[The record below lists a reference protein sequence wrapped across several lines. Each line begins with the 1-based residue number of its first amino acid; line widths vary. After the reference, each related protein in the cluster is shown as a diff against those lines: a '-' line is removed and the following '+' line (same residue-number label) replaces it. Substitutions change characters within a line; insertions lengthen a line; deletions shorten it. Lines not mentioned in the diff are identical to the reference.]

1 MDHQEYLHW
10 TYFGDAAMDSEE
22 FRRFPE
28 LLGDAEVFVDVG
40 ASHGVYTHYAL
51 RHLRAG
57 RIIAVEP
64 DPDRFA
70 ELEANVA
77 TWLESLERPDVALE
91 CLQCVLSDPID
102 AAGGDTTDFFV
113 TGTQISGGLFSVDER
128 SDEYRAIAVAQ
139 ATLDDVVDGSRPTLV
154 KIDVEGG
161 ELRVLQGGA
170 RLMASGRARFFV
182 EFSWWGDRERRTSVL
197 TTLRF
202 AVRSGM
208 RIERRLRSD
217 YLLTP
222 EPSRRRRVL
231 SACRVLPA
239 LLPRYLFN
247 TLVPPSLRRRYIR
260 RQNERRL
267 ARFQPGSS

>member
-1 MDHQEYLHW
+1 MDHQEYLRW
-10 TYFGDAAMDSEE
+10 TYFGDTALDSEE

-40 ASHGVYTHYAL
+40 ASHGVYSYYAL
-51 RHLRAG
+51 QHLHAG
-57 RIIAVEP
+57 RIVAVEP

-70 ELEANVA
+70 ELKANVA
-77 TWLESLERPDVALE
+77 TWLETLDRPDVTVE
-91 CLQCVLSDPID
+91 CLQCVLSDPLD
-102 AAGGDTTDFFV
+102 SAEGDTVDFFV
-113 TGTQISGGLFSVDER
+113 TGTQISGGLFSVEER
-128 SDEYRAIAVAQ
+128 SDEYQPIAVSQ
-139 ATLDDVVDGSRPTLV
+139 ATLDDVADGSRPTLV
-154 KIDVEGG
+154 KIDVEGS
-161 ELRVLQGGA
+161 ELRVLQGGS
-170 RLMASGRARFFV
+170 RLIASRRARFFV
-182 EFSWWGDRERRTSVL
+182 EFSWWGDRGRRTSVL

-208 RIERRLRSD
+208 RVERRLRSD

-222 EPSRRRRVL
+222 EPSRRRRIL

-247 TLVPPSLRRRYIR
+247 TVVPPSLRRRYIR

-267 ARFQPGSS
+267 ARFKPTIS